1 MKSLTSPAIATA
13 PHMRRLVPLSFILTI
28 ALPAFV
34 NAQSV
39 TTPPVGFNTITVN
52 ANTIRAL
59 GLPFNKTP
67 DFASAVSAVSTNT
80 IQTTNAGWTPNAFGP
95 FTGNPANAHV
105 IRMTTGTA
113 VGKQFRIASNTA
125 DTLTL
130 VNGTDLTGVAAGDQ
144 YQIFA
149 AETLQSLFGANG
161 QNNGQ
166 SVNTNADP
174 SIADNVLLR
183 SGSTWTTYFNDGT
196 QWLKQGTGTPSN
208 TVAIPPEQGFV
219 FVHRA
224 GTAYVFTG
232 LGAVPITDLKTD
244 FPANT
249 ITSFGNRFPVDTTL
263 AGLGL
268 DQLAG
273 WNKNAD
279 PTLADNVLIRIGS
292 TWSTFYH
299 DGTQWL
305 KQGTGSP
312 SNTQSIPIGTS
323 VVVVHRAGPTLT
335 LNQTLPYSLN

>member
-1 MKSLTSPAIATA
+1 MT
-13 PHMRRLVPLSFILTI
+13 
-28 ALPAFV
+28 LPAFV

-39 TTPPVGFNTITVN
+39 TTPPVGFNSVTVN

-59 GLPFNKTP
+59 ALPFNKAP
-67 DFASAVSAVSTNT
+67 DFASAASAVTATT
-80 IQTTNAGWTPNAFGP
+80 IQTTSAGWTVNAFGP
-95 FTGNPANAHV
+95 FIGSPANPHV
-105 IRMTTGTA
+105 VRMTTGA
-113 VGKQFRIASNTA
+113 AIGRQFRIASNTA

-130 VNGTDLTGVAAGDQ
+130 VAGSDLTGVAAGNQ

-166 SVNTNADP
+166 NVNTSADP
-174 SIADNVLLR
+174 SVADNVLLR

-196 QWLKQGTGTPSN
+196 QWLKQGTGSPSN

-219 FVHRA
+219 FVHRTGA
-224 GTAYVFTG
+224 AYTFTA

-244 FPANT
+244 FPANS

-268 DQLAG
+268 DQLAS

-279 PTLADNVLIRIGS
+279 PATADNVLIRIGS
-292 TWSTFYH
+292 TWSTFFH

-312 SNTQSIPIGTS
+312 SNGQAIPTGTS
-323 VVVVHRAGPTLT
+323 VVVVHRAGTALT